1 MLIVPFSG
9 CFVKILLYIT
19 DDFIVI
25 RCSPARSCSA
35 GQAAGGRGAPGLKG
49 RPAPAGRAGAATWGE
64 CGGGAGGPWL
74 GAGCPEVARA
84 QVSLGRGHATP
95 ADGFPM
101 PGGSGIGRR
110 PRDSEP
116 SEAQPRPLAHR
127 PHTHTDWEPTP
138 EAESCL
144 QNLTAVSRGGGSRRE
159 GPQRVGR
166 GSRGRWLDTATRP
179 TRGVGSRWVPLDAR
193 ANFAI
198 LGPPSG

>member
-19 DDFIVI
+19 DDFVAV
-25 RCSPARSCSA
+25 RCSPAPSCSA

-64 CGGGAGGPWL
+64 CWGGAGGAWL
-74 GAGCPEVARA
+74 GAGCPEVA
-84 QVSLGRGHATP
+84 
-95 ADGFPM
+95 
-101 PGGSGIGRR
+101 
-110 PRDSEP
+110 
-116 SEAQPRPLAHR
+116 PRPGVAGTWSRHARRWVSDARGLWNRSSSPGQRAKRGPAPAPGPQATHAHR
-127 PHTHTDWEPTP
+127 LGTDAGGGILP
-138 EAESCL
+138 AKFDRS
-144 QNLTAVSRGGGSRRE
+144 VKGGGSRRE